1 MIGIGATGVGGP
13 KRIVEM
19 VEQAVGGRQV
29 SKVNSSKKEPK
40 EIESDDESKAYQ
52 QIKDQLGFDPARIIA
67 VDKEMI
73 YEYSEID
80 ADMQMAQLLY
90 KFGDANI
97 SYIMSIPYYE
107 ELMGSDLED
116 NITNKY
122 NYKEGKLN
130 AEVTEYELPESNK
143 KEYSA
148 KFEYKG
154 VYYHIIGTIKKEDF
168 EEILK
173 NLHFPS

>member
-1 MIGIGATGVGGP
+1 
-13 KRIVEM
+13 
-19 VEQAVGGRQV
+19 
-29 SKVNSSKKEPK
+29 
-40 EIESDDESKAYQ
+40 
-52 QIKDQLGFDPARIIA
+52 
-67 VDKEMI
+67 MI

-107 ELMGSDLED
+107 ELMGADLED

-130 AEVTEYELPESNK
+130 AELQNMNYRKVTRKNIRQNLSTRV
-143 KEYSA
+143 
-148 KFEYKG
+148 F
-154 VYYHIIGTIKKEDF
+154 III
-168 EEILK
+168 
-173 NLHFPS
+173 

>member
-1 MIGIGATGVGGP
+1 
-13 KRIVEM
+13 
-19 VEQAVGGRQV
+19 
-29 SKVNSSKKEPK
+29 
-40 EIESDDESKAYQ
+40 
-52 QIKDQLGFDPARIIA
+52 
-67 VDKEMI
+67 MI

-116 NITNKY
+116 DVTNRY
-122 NYKEGKLN
+122 DFEEGKLK
-130 AEVTEYELPESNK
+130 AKVTEYELPESK
-143 KEYSA
+143 KKRYSA
-148 KFEYKG
+148 TFEYQG
-154 VYYHIIGTIKKEDF
+154 VYYQLIGTIEKADF
-168 EEILK
+168 EKILK